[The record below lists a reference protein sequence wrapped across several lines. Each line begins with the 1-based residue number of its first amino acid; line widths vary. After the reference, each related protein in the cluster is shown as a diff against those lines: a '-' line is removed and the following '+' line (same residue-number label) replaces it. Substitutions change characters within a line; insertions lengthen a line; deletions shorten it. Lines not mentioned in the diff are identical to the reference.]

1 MREILG
7 KAKTV
12 RELLKGV
19 KYSIDYYQREY
30 KWQEKQIREL
40 VDDLSDKFLE
50 EYQPAH
56 PRDKVADYPHYF
68 LGSIII
74 SKKESVGYIVDGQ
87 QRLTSL
93 TLLLVLLRNLQM
105 ANVKMAKDEAKPQQ
119 VNVDE
124 LIFSERFGRKSFNL
138 HVDERTPAMD
148 ALYADGGETF
158 NTTDRPE
165 SVQNL
170 VRRYYDLETCF
181 PVELRDAA
189 LPYFI
194 DWLLENVH
202 LVEITAYSDDDA
214 YTIFETMN
222 DRGLQLSPTDMLKG
236 YLLANIDEAKR
247 TAANTRWRDRI
258 RELNDAG
265 KEVESDCFKAWL
277 RSQHATKIR
286 ERKKGAK
293 PEDFDRIGTEF
304 HRWLRNAAE
313 PIGLKQSDDFY
324 RFIDR
329 DFDFYSRQYLR
340 LIEAAQKP
348 VPGLE
353 HVLYNAQQ
361 GFTLQYMLLLAPL
374 RPDDTEPVIIRKI
387 GLVAQYLDILLTW
400 RLWNFRSVAYST
412 MQYGMFVVMREIRGL
427 APDALALK
435 LHEFLVKE
443 GETFASNDRFRMH
456 GQNRYPLHRILARL
470 TDYVE
475 TQSGQPSRYLD
486 YVSEGKTRY
495 EVEHIWADHPERH
508 TAEFSHPA
516 DFAEHRN
523 RIGGLLLLP
532 KSFNASYGDLPYTNE
547 AEPEKGKLPHYNT
560 QNLLARSL
568 HPLCYD
574 HNPGF
579 LRFKELSGLPFSPL
593 EAFNK
598 AALETRS
605 QLYRQIA
612 ERIWNP
618 DRLYEI
624 VGLPLSPVTASAGES
639 KVKFPT
645 NPYDRYLWECL
656 LEGGTADQIA
666 VKVAEHFAEDSYK
679 PRRDP
684 KTALKWIPETIDDMK
699 AAGLVPR
706 LKGAAK

>member
-1 MREILG
+1 VREILG

-30 KWQEKQIREL
+30 KWHEKQIREL
-40 VDDLSDKFLE
+40 MDDLSDKFLE
-50 EYQPAH
+50 EYQSSH
-56 PRDKVADYPHYF
+56 QRSKVADYPHYF

-74 SKKESVGYIVDGQ
+74 SKKDSVNYIVDGQ

-93 TLLLVLLRNLQM
+93 TLLLVLLRNLQK
-105 ANVKMAKDEAKPQQ
+105 NFNEK

-124 LIFSERFGRKSFNL
+124 LIFSERYGQKSFNL
-138 HVDERTPAMD
+138 HVDERTPAME
-148 ALYADGGETF
+148 ALYDGQSF
-158 NTTDRPE
+158 DVSDRPE

-170 VRRYYDLETCF
+170 VRRYNDLEASF
-181 PVELRDAA
+181 PDELRNSS

-222 DRGLQLSPTDMLKG
+222 DRGLSLSPTDMLKG
-236 YLLANIDEAKR
+236 YLLANIDENKR
-247 TAANTRWRDRI
+247 TAANERWRNRI

-265 KEVESDCFKAWL
+265 KEVEADCFKAWL

-304 HRWLRNAAE
+304 HRWLRDAADRV
-313 PIGLKQSDDFY
+313 GLKKSDDFY

-353 HVLYNAQQ
+353 HVLYNAQL

-374 RPDDTEPVIIRKI
+374 RPDDLEQTIIRKI

-400 RLWNFRSVAYST
+400 RLWNFRSIAYST
-412 MQYGMFVVMREIRGL
+412 MQYAMFVVMRDIRGL
-427 APDALALK
+427 APDKLANK
-435 LHEFLVKE
+435 LHDFLDKE
-443 GETFASNDRFRMH
+443 NENFASNDRLRVH
-456 GQNRYPLHRILARL
+456 QQNRYAIHRILARL

-486 YVSEGKTRY
+486 YVSEGRARY

-508 TAEFSHPA
+508 TSEFTHPA

-532 KSFNASYGDLPYTNE
+532 KSFNASYGDLTY
-547 AEPEKGKLPHYNT
+547 AEKLPHYNT

-568 HPLCYD
+568 HPQCYN

-579 LRFKELSGLPFSPL
+579 LHFKNTSGLPFTAMPQ
-593 EAFNK
+593 FNK
-598 AALETRS
+598 DDLENRS

-612 ERIWNP
+612 ELIWNP
-618 DRLYEI
+618 DEL
-624 VGLPLSPVTASAGES
+624 
-639 KVKFPT
+639 
-645 NPYDRYLWECL
+645 
-656 LEGGTADQIA
+656 
-666 VKVAEHFAEDSYK
+666 
-679 PRRDP
+679 
-684 KTALKWIPETIDDMK
+684 
-699 AAGLVPR
+699 
-706 LKGAAK
+706 LKGLQP

>member
-30 KWQEKQIREL
+30 KWHEKQIREL

-50 EYQPAH
+50 EYQPSH
-56 PRDKVADYPHYF
+56 VRSKVADYPHYF

-74 SKKESVGYIVDGQ
+74 SKKDSIGYIVDGQ

-93 TLLLVLLRNLQM
+93 TLLLVLLRNLQKEH
-105 ANVKMAKDEAKPQQ
+105 AEK

-124 LIFSERFGRKSFNL
+124 LIFSERYGQKSFNL

-148 ALYADGGETF
+148 ALYEGLPFDV
-158 NTTDRPE
+158 TDRPE

-170 VRRYYDLETCF
+170 VQRYRDLEGYF
-181 PVELRDAA
+181 PEELRDAA

-222 DRGLQLSPTDMLKG
+222 DRGLSLSPTDMLKG

-247 TAANTRWRDRI
+247 TAANTRWRVRI

-277 RSQHATKIR
+277 RSQYAIKIR
-286 ERKKGAK
+286 ERKKGAR

-304 HRWLRNAAE
+304 HRWLRDAA
-313 PIGLKQSDDFY
+313 PCVGLKQSDDFF

-340 LIEAAQKP
+340 FIEAAERP
-348 VPGLE
+348 VNGLE

-374 RPDDTEPVIIRKI
+374 RPDDPDSVVIRKAD
-387 GLVAQYLDILLTW
+387 LVAQYLDILLTW
-400 RLWNFRSVAYST
+400 RLWNFRTIAYST
-412 MQYGMFVVMREIRGL
+412 MQYAMFVVMRDIRGL
-427 APDALALK
+427 APDALAHK
-435 LHEFLVKE
+435 LYEFLAKE
-443 GETFASNDRFRMH
+443 DETFATNDRLRMH
-456 GQNRYPLHRILARL
+456 QQNRYALHRILARL

-475 TQSGQPSRYLD
+475 VQSGQPSRYLD

-508 TAEFSHPA
+508 TGEFPHPA

-532 KSFNASYGDLPYTNE
+532 KSFNASYGDLAYT
-547 AEPEKGKLPHYNT
+547 EKLGHYNA

-568 HPLCYD
+568 HAQSFD

-579 LRFKELSGLPFSPL
+579 IRFKEESGLPFVAHERFDKADL
-593 EAFNK
+593 EA
-598 AALETRS
+598 RS
-605 QLYRQIA
+605 LLYRQIA

-618 DRLYEI
+618 ENL
-624 VGLPLSPVTASAGES
+624 
-639 KVKFPT
+639 
-645 NPYDRYLWECL
+645 
-656 LEGGTADQIA
+656 
-666 VKVAEHFAEDSYK
+666 
-679 PRRDP
+679 
-684 KTALKWIPETIDDMK
+684 
-699 AAGLVPR
+699 
-706 LKGAAK
+706 LKGVPA